1 MSSRRKMLRELDRL
15 RFDDDLTVRR
25 DLRPWFARP
34 AILWGA
40 LTMCGFLL
48 VLVMI
53 FLRVA

>member
-1 MSSRRKMLRELDRL
+1 MLRELDRL